1 MIQHTKHLDPYK
13 DKQNTLII
21 QFPDCRPIH
30 LDVSV
35 DTHLQR
41 YQMEKHTP
49 RSFSVLFHSLVD
61 YQKFNGLIEQSIVEE
76 MPIPEE
82 LSLAEKIKH
91 VQQHKR
97 HIDRN
102 EVNKNTER
110 LRKEKEEI
118 QHGPPTF

>member
-30 LDVSV
+30 LDASV

-91 VQQHKR
+91 VQQHKH

-110 LRKEKEEI
+110 LRQEKEEI